1 MAAPTA
7 TRRPAP
13 ALLQPALAM
22 PNFLALA
29 YALSARETS
38 MRTVRVGLD
47 VLDEI
52 ARLKTS
58 DALLCDAGN
67 WRISQRFMRRWGW
80 EPHCPTAW
88 WHRHF
93 IKRFYGAYPRRPAWL
108 ASAEPRHEPDVG
120 WDKLA
125 SERRPTM
132 IEDDRSNGGPASR
145 PCCARCPLAC
155 PTYLGRSRDTTQRT
169 GGRSTTSRPRQPIRT
184 TINIQPREKQVYFK
198 PSK

>member
-1 MAAPTA
+1 MPLITSVTDL
-7 TRRPAP
+7 TRDAETLRRRRYGVIEVIDGRFHRVLLRPWP
-13 ALLQPALAM
+13 KILVGPEVLWFGKWLHQRQHGDRLLLFYNQPWRM

-67 WRISQRFMRRWGW
+67 WRISQRFMQRWGW

-93 IKRFYGAYPRRPAWL
+93 IKRFYGAYPPRPAWL

-125 SERRPTM
+125 QRAPAHH
-132 IEDDRSNGGPASR
+132 DRG
-145 PCCARCPLAC
+145 
-155 PTYLGRSRDTTQRT
+155 
-169 GGRSTTSRPRQPIRT
+169 
-184 TINIQPREKQVYFK
+184 
-198 PSK
+198 